1 MANILYKEQSY
12 EIVGAAIQAWK
23 TLGYGFLEKVYENA
37 LAIELRKR
45 NCRVEQQKPV
55 EVYYDGHVVGDYVAD
70 IVVNDTILLE
80 LKSAEAIADE
90 HIAQTLN
97 YLKATGIRLAII
109 LNFGPEKLEHKRLV
123 M

>member
-1 MANILYKEQSY
+1 MEKILFKEESY
-12 EIVGAAIQAWK
+12 EIVGAAIEVWK

-37 LAIELRKR
+37 LAIELRER

-55 EVYYDGHVVGDYVAD
+55 KVYYHGQVVGDYVAD

-97 YLKATGIRLAII
+97 YLKATGMRLAII
-109 LNFGPEKLEHKRLV
+109 LNFGPDKLEHKRLV

>member
-1 MANILYKEQSY
+1 MANILYKEESY

-80 LKSAEAIADE
+80 LKSAETIADE

-109 LNFGPEKLEHKRLV
+109 LNFGPDRLEHKRLV

>member
-1 MANILYKEQSY
+1 MENIIFKEESY
-12 EIVGAAIQAWK
+12 EIVGAAIEVWK

-37 LAIELRKR
+37 LAIELRER

-55 EVYYDGHVVGDYVAD
+55 KVYYHGHVVGDYVAD

-80 LKSAEAIADE
+80 LKSAETIADE

-109 LNFGPEKLEHKRLV
+109 LNFGPDKLEHKRLV

>member
-1 MANILYKEQSY
+1 MEKIIFKEDSY
-12 EIVGAAIQAWK
+12 EIVGAAIQVWK

-55 EVYYDGHVVGDYVAD
+55 KVYYDGHVVGNYVAD

-80 LKSAEAIADE
+80 LKCGEAIGDE
-90 HIAQTLN
+90 HIAQTLH
-97 YLKATGIRLAII
+97 YLKATNMRLGII
-109 LNFGPEKLEHKRLV
+109 LNFGPDKLEHKRLV
-123 M
+123 R

>member
-1 MANILYKEQSY
+1 MANILYKEESY

-80 LKSAEAIADE
+80 LKSAETIADE

-109 LNFGPEKLEHKRLV
+109 LNFGPHRLEHKRLV